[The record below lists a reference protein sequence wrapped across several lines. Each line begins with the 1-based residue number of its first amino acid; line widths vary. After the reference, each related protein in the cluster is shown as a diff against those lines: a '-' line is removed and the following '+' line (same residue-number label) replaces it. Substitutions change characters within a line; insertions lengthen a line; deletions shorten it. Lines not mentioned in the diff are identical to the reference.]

1 MLSLAAKLRA
11 SFGQLFPRC
20 LIGNK
25 TQKKAAN
32 DTKYFLS
39 QIVPNT
45 HFAFLAPSDALKDVQ
60 GLIVCNCQN
69 SSQKFLI
76 TKNSLSSLSA

>member
-1 MLSLAAKLRA
+1 MAAKLGA
-11 SFGQLFPRC
+11 SFGQRFPRC
-20 LIGNK
+20 LMGNK
-25 TQKKAAN
+25 TKKKKAAN

-60 GLIVCNCQN
+60 GLIVCNSQN

>member
-1 MLSLAAKLRA
+1 MAAKLGA

-20 LIGNK
+20 LMGNK
-25 TQKKAAN
+25 TKKNAAN

-45 HFAFLAPSDALKDVQ
+45 HFAFLAPSYPLKDAQ
-60 GLIVCNCQN
+60 GLIVCNSQN

-76 TKNSLSSLSA
+76 AKNSLSSLSA